1 MTAVSKNVH
10 IEKLSD
16 TVMNTT
22 LCTTEQLNEAC
33 RC

>member
-16 TVMNTT
+16 IVMVMNTT
-22 LCTTEQLNEAC
+22 LCTTEQLK
-33 RC
+33 